1 MQRYFNFPSEKS
13 VCVLDILDN
22 SQAATANIEAF
33 RKHFDILDVVEITKS
48 QYRRLQV
55 QYGLIRN

>member
-1 MQRYFNFPSEKS
+1 MKRYFNFPSDKS

-22 SQAATANIEAF
+22 SQAAKADIEAF
-33 RKHFDILDVVEITKS
+33 RKHFDIPDAEEITKS

-55 QYGLIRN
+55 QYGD